1 MFYIESPAADG
12 AGDSVQVSENQ
23 LLVVLTEEGEAL
35 GQEVELLRTV
45 ELGHADSHAPLAA
58 SGQRQGD
65 GAYAVEH
72 KFTHKGGRVKLL
84 VTDGVEEAV
93 THILVSVLVVDYM
106 EAIVLEYLL
115 CDGSTTGIFG
125 SVGNKVKLSVR
136 SSLEHSRQSILG
148 RMADS

>member
-1 MFYIESPAADG
+1 MFYVESPAADG

-35 GQEVELLRTV
+35 SQEVELLRTV

-93 THILVSVLVVDYM
+93 THVLVSVLAVDYM
-106 EAIVLEYLL
+106 ETVVQEYILGN
-115 CDGSTTGIFG
+115 GSTTRIFG
-125 SVGNKVKLSVR
+125 GVSHKVKFA
-136 SSLEHSRQSILG
+136 I
-148 RMADS
+148 